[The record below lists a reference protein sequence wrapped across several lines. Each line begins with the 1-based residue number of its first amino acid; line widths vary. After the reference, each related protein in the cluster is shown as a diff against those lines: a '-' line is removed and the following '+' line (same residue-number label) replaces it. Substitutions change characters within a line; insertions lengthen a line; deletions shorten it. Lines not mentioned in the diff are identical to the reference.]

1 MALEKIREQIN
12 VNGKTKE
19 ERMRILRKSRV

>member
-1 MALEKIREQIN
+1 MTLEKIREQIN